1 MKTAFLIALTL
12 GSKLMMAG
20 PIVKCTDIPAMSFG
34 SEVKIES
41 ATLAPATAK
50 TPENCDVRGT
60 IWPEAKFAL
69 KLPTAW
75 NNRFQMVGNGG
86 TAGVL
91 SIAAVDNGVS
101 KGYAAVSTILDTTRQ
116 ESRWPRLGVSVPIT
130 RTRSER

>member
-1 MKTAFLIALTL
+1 MKKTTFLIALAL
-12 GSKLMMAG
+12 GSKLALAG
-20 PIVKCTDIPAMSFG
+20 PVVKCADITAMSFG

-75 NNRFQMVGNGG
+75 NSRFQMVGNGG

-91 SIAAVDNGVS
+91 SIGAVDTGVS
-101 KGYAAVSTILDTTRQ
+101 K
-116 ESRWPRLGVSVPIT
+116 
-130 RTRSER
+130 